1 MATLLRRRPYRTST
15 AILTNQVR
23 FYPLAADEKRL
34 VRIKL
39 PEVRLVLLGQTG
51 SGKSTAGN
59 CILGC
64 DAFESHASDG
74 VAVTHKCE
82 KKTSTVAG
90 NQVTVVDTPDWFR
103 SDDSPEMVQHQIS
116 TCKALLTPG
125 PHAFL
130 LCVPVNKPAIVE
142 LQALEA
148 LKVVFGAKAVSH
160 HTLVL
165 FTHVDQLPEG
175 QTLENYIASKR
186 QDLLEVTT
194 RCDDR
199 YHFLERG
206 KEDKDRRKSV
216 EELLE
221 KVESM
226 VRESGVEFYNCPPC
240 QQVETPTRLRQKER
254 TKEEQTEKRASLSS
268 SSSSP
273 MPDHPEDTVNITE
286 ESPLSEETELT
297 EEDLREEDLAPASSS
312 FFGGLWNSTVGWIRY
327 LISLVR
333 GTTLLGSIVGLGM
346 LVWNRTSIAMD
357 YSPQWCVR
365 G

>member
-1 MATLLRRRPYRTST
+1 LTRR
-15 AILTNQVR
+15 N
-23 FYPLAADEKRL
+23 
-34 VRIKL
+34 
-39 PEVRLVLLGQTG
+39 EVRLVLLGQTG

-254 TKEEQTEKRASLSS
+254 TKE
-268 SSSSP
+268 
-273 MPDHPEDTVNITE
+273 D
-286 ESPLSEETELT
+286 PLSEETELT

-333 GTTLLGSIVGLGM
+333 GTTLLGSIVGLFVGGPLGGM
-346 LVWNRTSIAMD
+346 LGSTVGSVATEVGRRKHD
-357 YSPQWCVR
+357 VKKKQ
-365 G
+365 